1 MRFLSS
7 SASAPKTVMITFPT
21 GVLVSILSETEMKC
35 KPHGYSCPNEE
46 LAFPDEEK
54 QNPREEITFP
64 AQEKQ
69 NANEE
74 SAFPDEE
81 KQNPNEE
88 LTFPDE
94 EKQNPRVEITLPAQE
109 KQNPSEEGSG
119 FSRLRFGSSRLVR
132 YSPRRPCRPGTGPY
146 LRARRIDKDAFA
158 SEARWPARPTLP
170 IIPTVALH
178 SPCAGKTSI
187 ATKRLSWAHRP
198 ETLSTN
204 FWKASFHGV
213 ACVRPRSCS
222 AWPIAMV
229 PNA

>member
-35 KPHGYSCPNEE
+35 KPHGSCPNEE
-46 LAFPDEEK
+46 LAFPDGEK

-74 SAFPDEE
+74 SA
-81 KQNPNEE
+81 
-88 LTFPDE
+88 FPDE

-158 SEARWPARPTLP
+158 SEARWPLDRLY
-170 IIPTVALH
+170 
-178 SPCAGKTSI
+178 
-187 ATKRLSWAHRP
+187 RLSRWSRSIRHALARL
-198 ETLSTN
+198 LS
-204 FWKASFHGV
+204 
-213 ACVRPRSCS
+213 PQ
-222 AWPIAMV
+222 
-229 PNA
+229 NA

>member
-7 SASAPKTVMITFPT
+7 SASAPKTVMIIFPT

-88 LTFPDE
+88 LAFPDE

-109 KQNPSEEGSG
+109 KQNPSEEGGG
-119 FSRLRFGSSRLVR
+119 FCRLRFGSSRLVR
-132 YSPRRPCRPGTGPY
+132 YSPRRRADRALVRIYARGELIKTHSRQKRGGPLDRPY
-146 LRARRIDKDAFA
+146 
-158 SEARWPARPTLP
+158 
-170 IIPTVALH
+170 
-178 SPCAGKTSI
+178 
-187 ATKRLSWAHRP
+187 RLSRP
-198 ETLSTN
+198 SRSIRHALARLLS
-204 FWKASFHGV
+204 
-213 ACVRPRSCS
+213 PQ
-222 AWPIAMV
+222 
-229 PNA
+229 NA

>member
-1 MRFLSS
+1 
-7 SASAPKTVMITFPT
+7 MIIFPT

-88 LTFPDE
+88 LAFPDE

-119 FSRLRFGSSRLVR
+119 FCRLRFGSSRLVR
-132 YSPRRPCRPGTGPY
+132 YSLRRRADRALVRIYARGELIKTHSRQKRGGPLDRPY
-146 LRARRIDKDAFA
+146 
-158 SEARWPARPTLP
+158 
-170 IIPTVALH
+170 
-178 SPCAGKTSI
+178 
-187 ATKRLSWAHRP
+187 RLSRP
-198 ETLSTN
+198 SRSIRHALARLLS
-204 FWKASFHGV
+204 
-213 ACVRPRSCS
+213 PQ
-222 AWPIAMV
+222 
-229 PNA
+229 NA

>member
-1 MRFLSS
+1 
-7 SASAPKTVMITFPT
+7 MITFPT

-81 KQNPNEE
+81 KQNP
-88 LTFPDE
+88 
-94 EKQNPRVEITLPAQE
+94 RVEITLPAQE

-119 FSRLRFGSSRLVR
+119 FCRLRFGSSRLVR
-132 YSPRRPCRPGTGPY
+132 YSPRRRADRALVRIYARGELIKTHSRQKRGGPLDRPY
-146 LRARRIDKDAFA
+146 
-158 SEARWPARPTLP
+158 
-170 IIPTVALH
+170 
-178 SPCAGKTSI
+178 
-187 ATKRLSWAHRP
+187 RLSRRSRSIRHALARL
-198 ETLSTN
+198 LS
-204 FWKASFHGV
+204 
-213 ACVRPRSCS
+213 PQ
-222 AWPIAMV
+222 
-229 PNA
+229 NA